1 MDRSM
6 RRIIA
11 SSSLILLFT
20 MGGQQAAH
28 AQSADS
34 APAFKTEMVWEAKVT
49 IADAITLGASKHGQ
63 RRMIPITGGTF
74 KGPKIEGTVL
84 PFGEDSQLV
93 RRDGETE
100 LQARYILKTNDG
112 QLIHV
117 INRALIHMPSGTEKG
132 APYVRSV
139 LDLEAPADSPYDYLN
154 PAVFLGTL
162 TVPQLKPGEKQYV
175 IIGVYRVL

>member
-6 RRIIA
+6 CRIIA
-11 SSSLILLFT
+11 PSALVLLF
-20 MGGQQAAH
+20 MIGALQAAD
-28 AQSADS
+28 AQGADS
-34 APAFKTEMVWEAKVT
+34 AQAFKTELVWEAKVT
-49 IADAITLGASKHGQ
+49 IADPIMLGASKHGQ

-84 PFGEDSQLV
+84 PFGEDWQLV
-93 RRDGETE
+93 RRDGDTE
-100 LQARYILKTNDG
+100 LQARYVLKTNDG
-112 QLIHV
+112 HLIHV
-117 INRALIHMPSGTEKG
+117 INRALIHMPSGAEKG

-139 LDLEAPADSPYDYLN
+139 LDLEAPTGSPYEYLN
-154 PAVFLGTL
+154 HAVFLGTL